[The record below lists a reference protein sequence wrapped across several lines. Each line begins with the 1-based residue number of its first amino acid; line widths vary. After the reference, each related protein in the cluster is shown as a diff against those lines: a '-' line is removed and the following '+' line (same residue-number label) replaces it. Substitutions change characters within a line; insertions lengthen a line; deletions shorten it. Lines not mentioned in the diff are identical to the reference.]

1 MGILPLRLPAEFCPD
16 RLKLQLGDVVEVAAD
31 PATISPRCPVPVTI
45 LRKDGSS
52 FSFGA
57 DAAVETN
64 VELRTLKA
72 GGLLPF
78 ILDEVLRSPGN
89 AKSAKTSLQ

>member
-57 DAAVETN
+57 DAA
-64 VELRTLKA
+64 A